1 MRRQAEAVLDLNAHH
16 RALRRCH
23 GCGQYARPF
32 GEIEGRLLC
41 ERCLERW
48 RAENGDAETGTI
60 VEISDPTIVYE
71 A

>member
-1 MRRQAEAVLDLNAHH
+1 MRREAALVLDLNAHH

-32 GEIEGRLLC
+32 GEVAGRLLC
-41 ERCLERW
+41 ERCLERA
-48 RAENGDAETGTI
+48 RREREENEDLNVI
-60 VEISDPTIVYE
+60 YE